1 VELLDLVKLIEED
14 KPFQFARYG
23 DGEWKVV
30 FGSRGS
36 NCDKHKYNIKNLRQ
50 DMDKS
55 IKGHHPYFYGMQ
67 GLATRRFPEAIKTY
81 LKGIVIPWID
91 ADMFHL
97 ASAKGRLNPFV
108 QALREKRL
116 CFIGPPHL
124 INNEIRTIDRIE
136 NVFIFVRNE
145 NCYLDKER
153 VKKKI
158 EMLRDQFDIF
168 LFSAGFLSNILIW
181 ELYPSMKDKWMID
194 VGSLWDPYCGIDS
207 RTYHKKITKEI
218 TQRNFA

>member
-23 DGEWKVV
+23 DGEWKVI
-30 FGSRGS
+30 FGARGS

-50 DMDKS
+50 DMDIS

-67 GLATRRFPEAIKTY
+67 GLATRRFPEAIKNY

-91 ADMFHL
+91 ADMFHH
-97 ASAKGRLNPFV
+97 ASAKGELNPFV
-108 QALREKRL
+108 KALRKKRL

-124 INNEIRTIDRIE
+124 INNELRTIDRIE

-153 VKKKI
+153 VKRK
-158 EMLRDQFDIF
+158 
-168 LFSAGFLSNILIW
+168 
-181 ELYPSMKDKWMID
+181 
-194 VGSLWDPYCGIDS
+194 
-207 RTYHKKITKEI
+207 
-218 TQRNFA
+218 